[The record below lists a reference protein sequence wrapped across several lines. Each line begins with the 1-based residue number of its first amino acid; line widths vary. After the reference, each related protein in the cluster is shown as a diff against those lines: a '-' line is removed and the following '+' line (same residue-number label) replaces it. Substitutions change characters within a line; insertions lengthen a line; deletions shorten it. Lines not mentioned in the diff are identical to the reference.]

1 MKKKLDAYRGRLDAS
16 QVATGINAAI
26 ENAKRLADD
35 ASLLLEVGRFP
46 TAASLSILSIEES
59 GKVSILR
66 ALSVA
71 IDEKEVLYAWKDYR
85 SHVMKNVA
93 WILPQLV
100 VQGARKL
107 DDLKPIF
114 SKDSEHPYLLDQVKQ
129 LGFYTDCLGKAHWSL
144 PNEVIDDKLARTLV
158 QTAKLLAKGKQIS
171 KKEIELWMKHIGPVW
186 KKDPAWMK
194 QALINWYAEMQQQ
207 GLATEGNNKMQQ
219 FIRDGIQE

>member
-71 IDEKEVLYAWKDYR
+71 IDEKEVLSAWKDYR

-129 LGFYTDCLGKAHWSL
+129 LGFYTDCLGKAHWTL
-144 PNEVIDDKLARTLV
+144 PNEVIDEKLARTLV

-194 QALINWYAEMQQQ
+194 QALVNWYAEMQQQ

>member
-71 IDEKEVLYAWKDYR
+71 IDEKK
-85 SHVMKNVA
+85 
-93 WILPQLV
+93 
-100 VQGARKL
+100 
-107 DDLKPIF
+107 
-114 SKDSEHPYLLDQVKQ
+114 
-129 LGFYTDCLGKAHWSL
+129 
-144 PNEVIDDKLARTLV
+144 RT
-158 QTAKLLAKGKQIS
+158 
-171 KKEIELWMKHIGPVW
+171 
-186 KKDPAWMK
+186 
-194 QALINWYAEMQQQ
+194 
-207 GLATEGNNKMQQ
+207 
-219 FIRDGIQE
+219 

>member
-1 MKKKLDAYRGRLDAS
+1 
-16 QVATGINAAI
+16 
-26 ENAKRLADD
+26 
-35 ASLLLEVGRFP
+35 
-46 TAASLSILSIEES
+46 
-59 GKVSILR
+59 
-66 ALSVA
+66 
-71 IDEKEVLYAWKDYR
+71 
-85 SHVMKNVA
+85 MKNVA

-129 LGFYTDCLGKAHWSL
+129 LGFYTDCLGKAHWTL
-144 PNEVIDDKLARTLV
+144 PNEVIDEKLARTLV

-219 FIRDGIQE
+219 FIRDGIQEWSGSNLSFEKDVCYTAAWHTPLKLAVSDYCYDDG

>member
-71 IDEKEVLYAWKDYR
+71 IDEKEVLSAWKDYR

-129 LGFYTDCLGKAHWSL
+129 LGFYTDCLGKAHWTL
-144 PNEVIDDKLARTLV
+144 PNEVIDEKLARTLV

>member
-1 MKKKLDAYRGRLDAS
+1 MKKKLNAYRGKLNAS
-16 QVATGINAAI
+16 QVATGTNAAI
-26 ENAKRLADD
+26 ANARRLAED
-35 ASLLLEVGRFP
+35 ASMLLEAGRFP

-66 ALSVA
+66 AVSVA
-71 IDEKEVLYAWKDYR
+71 LDDKEVLSAWKDYR

-100 VQGARKL
+100 AQGARKL

-114 SKDSEHPYLLDQVKQ
+114 SEDSEHPYILDQVKQ
-129 LGFYTDCLGKAHWSL
+129 LGFYTDCLGKAHWSV
-144 PNEVIDDKLARTLV
+144 PNEVIDEQLASTLV
-158 QTAKLLAKGKQIS
+158 QTAQLLAKSKQIS
-171 KKEIELWMKHIGPVW
+171 EMEIELWIKHIRPVW

-194 QALINWYAEMQQQ
+194 QALINWYAEMQQH
-207 GLATEGNNKMQQ
+207 GLATEGKNKMQQ

>member
-26 ENAKRLADD
+26 ENARRLADD
-35 ASLLLEVGRFP
+35 ASLLLEAGRFP

-66 ALSVA
+66 GLSVA
-71 IDEKEVLYAWKDYR
+71 IDYKEVLSAWKDYR

-100 VQGARKL
+100 AQGARKL

-144 PNEVIDDKLARTLV
+144 PNEVIDEKLARTLV

-171 KKEIELWMKHIGPVW
+171 KKEIELWMKHIGPVS

-194 QALINWYAEMQQQ
+194 QALINWYAEMQQY

>member
-100 VQGARKL
+100 AQGARKL